1 MHRPHRSD
9 KGSDIIMHIIAVRN
23 FNPEPQS
30 AAFGDR
36 DMAQLIST
44 LGFWNTSAARHT
56 PVEDVQGIFSG
67 SLVAALGLYVLA
79 SAGLLTG
86 STAGVAFLLHY
97 AFGVNFGLAFFILN
111 LPFFYLSWKR
121 LGMAFTLKTF
131 IAIGLT
137 SVIADMQSRFF
148 QISSIHPAWA
158 ALLGGLLLGF
168 GLLALYRHRAS
179 LGGVG
184 ILGIYMQE
192 RFGIRAGLVQL
203 AIDMCVLAAAFF
215 VTTPP
220 VVFYSVLGAVVLN
233 LFLTINHRADR
244 YIAL

>member
-1 MHRPHRSD
+1 MS
-9 KGSDIIMHIIAVRN
+9 
-23 FNPEPQS
+23 
-30 AAFGDR
+30 
-36 DMAQLIST
+36 LINA
-44 LGFWNTSAARHT
+44 LGFWNTSATRHT
-56 PVEDVQGIFSG
+56 PIEDVQGIFSG

-97 AFGVNFGLAFFILN
+97 ALGVNFGLTFFVLN
-111 LPFFYLSWKR
+111 LPFFYLSWTR

-131 IAIGLT
+131 IAIAITSLLT
-137 SVIADMQSRFF
+137 NVQSQVLLIA
-148 QISSIHPAWA
+148 SIHPAWA

-168 GLLALYRHRAS
+168 GVLALYRHRAS

-203 AIDMCVLAAAFF
+203 AIDLCVLAAAFF

>member
-1 MHRPHRSD
+1 MT
-9 KGSDIIMHIIAVRN
+9 
-23 FNPEPQS
+23 
-30 AAFGDR
+30 
-36 DMAQLIST
+36 QLINA
-44 LGFWNTSAARHT
+44 LGVWNTSATRHT
-56 PVEDVQGIFSG
+56 PIEDVQGIFSG

-97 AFGVNFGLAFFILN
+97 AFDVNFGLAFFLLN

-121 LGMAFTLKTF
+121 LGMAFTIKTF
-131 IAIGLT
+131 VAIGLT
-137 SVIADMQSRFF
+137 SVIADVQSRFF
-148 QISSIHPAWA
+148 SISSIHPAWA

-184 ILGIYMQE
+184 ILGIYLLE
-192 RFGIRAGLVQL
+192 RFGIRAGLVEL

-233 LFLTINHRADR
+233 LFVAINHRADR

>member
-1 MHRPHRSD
+1 
-9 KGSDIIMHIIAVRN
+9 
-23 FNPEPQS
+23 
-30 AAFGDR
+30 
-36 DMAQLIST
+36 MAQLIGA
-44 LGFWNTSAARHT
+44 LGFWNTSATRHT
-56 PVEDVQGIFSG
+56 PLEDVQGIFSG
-67 SLVAALGLYVLA
+67 SLVSALGLYVLA

-86 STAGVAFLLHY
+86 STAGIAFLLHY
-97 AFGVNFGLAFFILN
+97 TFGVNFGLAFFLLN

-121 LGMAFTLKTF
+121 LGIAFTIKTF
-131 IAIGLT
+131 VAIGLT
-137 SVIADMQSRFF
+137 SVLADVQSRFF
-148 QISSIHPAWA
+148 EISSIHPAWA

-203 AIDMCVLAAAFF
+203 SVDMCVLAAAFF
-215 VTTPP
+215 VTTPE
-220 VVFYSVLGAVVLN
+220 VVIYSVLGAVVLN

>member
-1 MHRPHRSD
+1 MT
-9 KGSDIIMHIIAVRN
+9 
-23 FNPEPQS
+23 
-30 AAFGDR
+30 
-36 DMAQLIST
+36 QLISA
-44 LGFWNTSAARHT
+44 LGFWNTTATRHT
-56 PVEDVQGIFSG
+56 PIEDVQGIFSG

-97 AFGVNFGLAFFILN
+97 AFGVNFGLAFFLLN
-111 LPFFYLSWKR
+111 LPFFFLSWKR
-121 LGMAFTLKTF
+121 LGMAFTIKTF

-137 SVIADMQSRFF
+137 SVLADVQSRFF
-148 QISSIHPAWA
+148 SISSIHPAWA

-184 ILGIYMQE
+184 ILGIYLQD

-215 VTTPP
+215 ITTPP

-233 LFLTINHRADR
+233 LFVAINHRADR

>member
-1 MHRPHRSD
+1 MTL
-9 KGSDIIMHIIAVRN
+9 MTA
-23 FNPEPQS
+23 
-30 AAFGDR
+30 
-36 DMAQLIST
+36 
-44 LGFWNTSAARHT
+44 LGFWNTSATRHT
-56 PVEDVQGIFSG
+56 PLEDVQGVFTG
-67 SLVAALGLYVLA
+67 SLVSALGLYLLA

-97 AFGVNFGLAFFILN
+97 AFGVNFGVAFFLLN
-111 LPFFYLSWKR
+111 LPFFYLSLKR
-121 LGMAFTLKTF
+121 LGRAFTLKTF
-131 IAIGLT
+131 AAIGLT
-137 SVIADMQSRFF
+137 SLLADLQARFF
-148 QISSIHPAWA
+148 VVSSIHPGWA
-158 ALLGGLLLGF
+158 ALLGGVLLGY

-184 ILGIYMQE
+184 ILGIYLQE

-203 AIDMCVLAAAFF
+203 AIDLCVLAAAFF

-220 VVFYSVLGAVVLN
+220 VVLYSVFGAVALN

>member
-1 MHRPHRSD
+1 VE
-9 KGSDIIMHIIAVRN
+9 I
-23 FNPEPQS
+23 
-30 AAFGDR
+30 GD
-36 DMAQLIST
+36 MTQLINA
-44 LGFWNTSAARHT
+44 LGVWNTSATRHT
-56 PVEDVQGIFSG
+56 PIEDVQGIFSG

-97 AFGVNFGLAFFILN
+97 AFDVNFGLAFFLLN

-121 LGMAFTLKTF
+121 LGMAFTIKTF
-131 IAIGLT
+131 VAIGLT
-137 SVIADMQSRFF
+137 SVIADVQSRFF
-148 QISSIHPAWA
+148 SISSIHPAWA

-184 ILGIYMQE
+184 ILGIYLQE

-233 LFLTINHRADR
+233 LFVAINHRADR

>member
-1 MHRPHRSD
+1 MT
-9 KGSDIIMHIIAVRN
+9 
-23 FNPEPQS
+23 
-30 AAFGDR
+30 
-36 DMAQLIST
+36 QLINA
-44 LGFWNTSAARHT
+44 LGVWNTSATRHT
-56 PVEDVQGIFSG
+56 PIEDVQGIFSG
-67 SLVAALGLYVLA
+67 SLIAALGLYVLA

-97 AFGVNFGLAFFILN
+97 AFGVNFGLAFFLLN

-131 IAIGLT
+131 VAIGLT
-137 SVIADMQSRFF
+137 AVLSDVQSRFF
-148 QISSIHPAWA
+148 SISSIHPAWA

-184 ILGIYMQE
+184 ILGIYLQE
-192 RFGIRAGLVQL
+192 RFGVRAGLVQL

-233 LFLTINHRADR
+233 LFVAINHRADR

>member
-1 MHRPHRSD
+1 MHFHFFRFLLFGPPLGR
-9 KGSDIIMHIIAVRN
+9 VRN
-23 FNPEPQS
+23 ACSF
-30 AAFGDR
+30 AVGDR
-36 DMAQLIST
+36 HMSIMSA
-44 LGFWNTSAARHT
+44 LGFWNTNATRHT

-97 AFGVNFGLAFFILN
+97 ALGINFGLAFFLLN
-111 LPFFYLSWKR
+111 VPFFYLSWKQ
-121 LGMAFTLKTF
+121 LGMAFTVKTF
-131 IAIGLT
+131 IAISIT
-137 SVIADMQSRFF
+137 SVLTNVQGQVF
-148 QISSIHPAWA
+148 QISEIHPAWA

-203 AIDMCVLAAAFF
+203 AIDLCVLAGAFF
-215 VTTPP
+215 VTTPS
-220 VVFYSVLGAVVLN
+220 VVFYSVLGAVVFN

>member
-1 MHRPHRSD
+1 MTQ
-9 KGSDIIMHIIAVRN
+9 IINA
-23 FNPEPQS
+23 
-30 AAFGDR
+30 
-36 DMAQLIST
+36 
-44 LGFWNTSAARHT
+44 LGFRNGSATRHA
-56 PVEDVQGIFSG
+56 PLEDVQGIFSG
-67 SLVAALGLYVLA
+67 SLIAALGLYCLA
-79 SAGLLTG
+79 GAGLLTG
-86 STAGVAFLLHY
+86 STAGIAFLLHY
-97 AFGVNFGLAFFILN
+97 AFGVNFGLAFFLLN

-121 LGMAFTLKTF
+121 LGLAFTIKTF

-137 SVIADMQSRFF
+137 SVLADVQSRFL

-184 ILGIYMQE
+184 ILGIYLQE
-192 RFGIRAGLVQL
+192 RFGIRAGLTQL
-203 AIDMCVLAAAFF
+203 AIDLCVLAAAFF
-215 VTTPP
+215 VTTPG

-233 LFLTINHRADR
+233 LFVAINHRSDR

>member
-1 MHRPHRSD
+1 MTQR
-9 KGSDIIMHIIAVRN
+9 INA
-23 FNPEPQS
+23 
-30 AAFGDR
+30 
-36 DMAQLIST
+36 
-44 LGFWNTSAARHT
+44 LGFWNTSATRHA
-56 PVEDVQGIFSG
+56 PIEDVQGIFSG

-97 AFGVNFGLAFFILN
+97 AFGVNFGLAFFLLN
-111 LPFFYLSWKR
+111 LPFFWLSWKR
-121 LGMAFTLKTF
+121 LGMAFTIKTF

-137 SVIADMQSRFF
+137 SVLSDVQSRFF
-148 QISSIHPAWA
+148 SISSIHPAWA

-168 GLLALYRHRAS
+168 GVLALYRHRAS

-184 ILGIYMQE
+184 ILGVYVQE

-203 AIDMCVLAAAFF
+203 AIDLCVLAAAFF

-233 LFLTINHRADR
+233 LFVAINHRADR

>member
-1 MHRPHRSD
+1 
-9 KGSDIIMHIIAVRN
+9 
-23 FNPEPQS
+23 
-30 AAFGDR
+30 
-36 DMAQLIST
+36 MAQLINA
-44 LGFWNTSAARHT
+44 LGFWNTSATRHT
-56 PVEDVQGIFSG
+56 PLEDVQGIFSG
-67 SLVAALGLYVLA
+67 SLVSALGLYVLA

-86 STAGVAFLLHY
+86 STAGIAFLLYY
-97 AFGVNFGLAFFILN
+97 AFGVNFGLAFFLLN
-111 LPFFYLSWKR
+111 VPFFYLSWKR
-121 LGMAFTLKTF
+121 LGIAFTIKTF
-131 IAIGLT
+131 VAIGLT
-137 SVIADMQSRFF
+137 SALADAQSRFF
-148 QISSIHPAWA
+148 EISSIHPAWA

-203 AIDMCVLAAAFF
+203 SVDMCVLAAAFF

-220 VVFYSVLGAVVLN
+220 VVLYSVLGAVVLN

>member
-1 MHRPHRSD
+1 MTL
-9 KGSDIIMHIIAVRN
+9 
-23 FNPEPQS
+23 
-30 AAFGDR
+30 
-36 DMAQLIST
+36 LINA
-44 LGFWNTSAARHT
+44 LGVWNTNATRHS
-56 PVEDVQGIFSG
+56 PLEDVQGIFSG

-97 AFGVNFGLAFFILN
+97 VFGVNFGLAFFLLN

-121 LGMAFTLKTF
+121 LGMAFTMKTF

-137 SVIADMQSRFF
+137 SVMSDLQSRLFS
-148 QISSIHPAWA
+148 ISSIHPAWA

-168 GLLALYRHRAS
+168 GALALYRHRAS

-184 ILGIYMQE
+184 ILGVYLQE

-203 AIDMCVLAAAFF
+203 VIDLCVLAAAVF

-220 VVFYSVLGAVVLN
+220 VVFYSVLGALVLN
-233 LFLTINHRADR
+233 LFVAINHRADR

>member
-1 MHRPHRSD
+1 
-9 KGSDIIMHIIAVRN
+9 
-23 FNPEPQS
+23 
-30 AAFGDR
+30 
-36 DMAQLIST
+36 MAQLIGA
-44 LGFWNTSAARHT
+44 LGFWNTSATRHT
-56 PVEDVQGIFSG
+56 PLEDVQGIFSG

-86 STAGVAFLLHY
+86 STAGIAFLLHY
-97 AFGVNFGLAFFILN
+97 TFGVNFGLAFFLLN

-121 LGMAFTLKTF
+121 LGIAFTIKTF
-131 IAIGLT
+131 AAIGLT
-137 SVIADMQSRFF
+137 SVLADVQSRFF
-148 QISSIHPAWA
+148 EISSIHPAWA

-184 ILGIYMQE
+184 ILGIYIQE

-203 AIDMCVLAAAFF
+203 CVDMCVLAAAFF

-220 VVFYSVLGAVVLN
+220 VVVYSVLGAVVLN

>member
-1 MHRPHRSD
+1 MT
-9 KGSDIIMHIIAVRN
+9 
-23 FNPEPQS
+23 
-30 AAFGDR
+30 
-36 DMAQLIST
+36 QLINA
-44 LGFWNTSAARHT
+44 LGVWNTSATRHT
-56 PVEDVQGIFSG
+56 PIEDVQGIFSG

-97 AFGVNFGLAFFILN
+97 AFDVNFGLAFFLLN

-121 LGMAFTLKTF
+121 LGMAFTIKTF
-131 IAIGLT
+131 VAIGLT
-137 SVIADMQSRFF
+137 SVIADVQSRFF
-148 QISSIHPAWA
+148 SISSIHPAWA

-184 ILGIYMQE
+184 ILGIYLQE

-220 VVFYSVLGAVVLN
+220 VVFYSLLGAVVLN
-233 LFLTINHRADR
+233 LFVAINHRADR

>member
-1 MHRPHRSD
+1 MT
-9 KGSDIIMHIIAVRN
+9 
-23 FNPEPQS
+23 
-30 AAFGDR
+30 
-36 DMAQLIST
+36 QLINA
-44 LGFWNTSAARHT
+44 LGVWNTSATRHS
-56 PVEDVQGIFSG
+56 PIEDVQGIFSG

-97 AFGVNFGLAFFILN
+97 AFGVNFGLAFFLLN

-121 LGMAFTLKTF
+121 LGMAFTVKTF

-137 SVIADMQSRFF
+137 SVMSDLQSRLFS
-148 QISSIHPAWA
+148 ISSIHPAWA

-168 GLLALYRHRAS
+168 GALALYRHRAS

-184 ILGIYMQE
+184 ILGVYLQE

-203 AIDMCVLAAAFF
+203 GIDLCVLAAAFF

-220 VVFYSVLGAVVLN
+220 VVFYSVLGALVLN
-233 LFLTINHRADR
+233 LFVAINHRADR

>member
-1 MHRPHRSD
+1 MTL
-9 KGSDIIMHIIAVRN
+9 
-23 FNPEPQS
+23 
-30 AAFGDR
+30 
-36 DMAQLIST
+36 LINA
-44 LGFWNTSAARHT
+44 LGVWNTNATRHS
-56 PVEDVQGIFSG
+56 PIEDVQGIFSG

-97 AFGVNFGLAFFILN
+97 VFGVNFGLAFFLLN

-121 LGMAFTLKTF
+121 LGMAFTMKTF

-137 SVIADMQSRFF
+137 SVMSDLQSRLFS
-148 QISSIHPAWA
+148 ISSIHPAWA

-168 GLLALYRHRAS
+168 GALALYRHRAS

-184 ILGIYMQE
+184 ILGVYLQE

-203 AIDMCVLAAAFF
+203 VIDLCVLAAAVF

-220 VVFYSVLGAVVLN
+220 VVFYSVLGALVLN
-233 LFLTINHRADR
+233 LFVAINHRADR

>member
-1 MHRPHRSD
+1 MT
-9 KGSDIIMHIIAVRN
+9 
-23 FNPEPQS
+23 
-30 AAFGDR
+30 
-36 DMAQLIST
+36 QLINA
-44 LGFWNTSAARHT
+44 LGVWNTSAARHS
-56 PVEDVQGIFSG
+56 PIEDVQGIFSG

-97 AFGVNFGLAFFILN
+97 AFGVNFGLAFFLLN

-121 LGMAFTLKTF
+121 LGMAFTMKTF

-137 SVIADMQSRFF
+137 SVMSDLQPRLFS
-148 QISSIHPAWA
+148 ISSIHPAWA

-168 GLLALYRHRAS
+168 GALALYRHRAS

-184 ILGIYMQE
+184 ILGVYLQE

-203 AIDMCVLAAAFF
+203 AIDLCVLAAAFF

-220 VVFYSVLGAVVLN
+220 VVFYSVLGALVLN
-233 LFLTINHRADR
+233 LFVTINHRADR

>member
-1 MHRPHRSD
+1 M
-9 KGSDIIMHIIAVRN
+9 
-23 FNPEPQS
+23 S
-30 AAFGDR
+30 A
-36 DMAQLIST
+36 
-44 LGFWNTSAARHT
+44 LGFWNTSATRHT
-56 PVEDVQGIFSG
+56 AVEDVQGVFSG
-67 SLVAALGLYVLA
+67 SLVSALGLYLLA

-97 AFGVNFGLAFFILN
+97 AFGVNFGLAFFLLN

-121 LGMAFTLKTF
+121 LGVAFTIKTF

-137 SVIADMQSRFF
+137 SVIADVQSRFF
-148 QISSIHPAWA
+148 AISSIHPAWA
-158 ALLGGLLLGF
+158 ALLGGVLLGY

-184 ILGIYMQE
+184 ILGIYLQE

-203 AIDMCVLAAAFF
+203 GIDLCVLTAAFF
-215 VTTPP
+215 VTTPA
-220 VVFYSVLGAVVLN
+220 VVFYSVLGAVALN
-233 LFLTINHRADR
+233 LFITINHRSDR

>member
-1 MHRPHRSD
+1 M
-9 KGSDIIMHIIAVRN
+9 IQIVNA
-23 FNPEPQS
+23 
-30 AAFGDR
+30 
-36 DMAQLIST
+36 
-44 LGFWNTSAARHT
+44 LGFWNTTATRHT
-56 PVEDVQGIFSG
+56 PVEDVQGVFSG
-67 SLVAALGLYVLA
+67 SLVSALGLYILA

-86 STAGVAFLLHY
+86 STAGIAFLLHY
-97 AFGVNFGLAFFILN
+97 ALGVNFGLAFFLLN

-121 LGMAFTLKTF
+121 LGTAFTIKTF

-137 SVIADMQSRFF
+137 SLLTSLQPKVMEIVA
-148 QISSIHPAWA
+148 IHPAWA
-158 ALLGGLLLGF
+158 ALLGGLLLGY

-233 LFLTINHRADR
+233 LFVAINHRADR

>member
-1 MHRPHRSD
+1 LE
-9 KGSDIIMHIIAVRN
+9 I
-23 FNPEPQS
+23 
-30 AAFGDR
+30 GD
-36 DMAQLIST
+36 MTQLINA
-44 LGFWNTSAARHT
+44 LGFWNTSATRHT
-56 PVEDVQGIFSG
+56 PIEDVQGIFSG
-67 SLVAALGLYVLA
+67 SLVAALGFYVLA

-97 AFGVNFGLAFFILN
+97 AFGVNFGLAFFLLN
-111 LPFFYLSWKR
+111 LPFFYLSWRR
-121 LGMAFTLKTF
+121 LGISFTVKTF

-137 SVIADMQSRFF
+137 SLLTSLQPKVMNIAT
-148 QISSIHPAWA
+148 IHPAWA

-192 RFGIRAGLVQL
+192 RFGIRAGLVQM
-203 AIDMCVLAAAFF
+203 AIDLCVLAAAFF

-220 VVFYSVLGAVVLN
+220 VVFYSVLGAIVLN
-233 LFLTINHRADR
+233 LFLAINHRADR
-244 YIAL
+244 YVAL

>member
-86 STAGVAFLLHY
+86 STAGV